1 MLCNYSIYR
10 PTSSQLSQITNLQT
24 IDRAQQGGIKMKA
37 ADIMTTKVITIG
49 SLATVA
55 DAIALMRDKRVRS
68 LIVEPGEDGAYGIV
82 TETDIIYKVA
92 AKDADPKGV
101 LVYQILTKPCI
112 VVNPDLDL
120 KNVARLFAETG
131 IARAPVIQQQLLGMI
146 STTDLIMK
154 SNVAQPVYGDCEA
167 SQRHRI
173 ADKIHEN
180 LLHSRV
186 ALDPQEQIERECEA
200 AWDAVEDYDYSD

>member
-1 MLCNYSIYR
+1 MR
-10 PTSSQLSQITNLQT
+10 
-24 IDRAQQGGIKMKA
+24 A
-37 ADIMTTKVITIG
+37 ADIMTTNVFTID

-55 DAIALMRDKRVRS
+55 EAIALMQTKRVRS

-92 AKDADPKGV
+92 AKDADSEEV
-101 LVYQILTKPCI
+101 LVYQIMTKPCI

-131 IARAPVIQQQLLGMI
+131 IARAPVIQKQLLGMI
-146 STTDLIMK
+146 SATDLIMK
-154 SNVAQPVYGDCEA
+154 SNVAQPASGDCEA
-167 SQRHRI
+167 SQRHRF
-173 ADKIHEN
+173 AAKVHEN

-186 ALDPQEQIERECEA
+186 AFDPQEQIERECEA
-200 AWDAVEDYDYSD
+200 AWDAVEEI